1 MDVETIPNLLEQ
13 QRDAA
18 PEELQH
24 FFLTFAD
31 CWERKLWH
39 ELTDAVMLYFE
50 EEESEPQRIQLYDT
64 FIKTFAD
71 KINKLKLVTLGLL
84 AADQCRGE
92 HSQAIHLWGTS
103 TNNR

>member
-24 FFLTFAD
+24 YFLTFAD

-39 ELTDAVMLYFE
+39 ELTDAVMTYFE
-50 EEESEPQRIQLYDT
+50 EEASEPQRIQLYDT

-71 KINKLKLVTLGLL
+71 KINKLKLVHLGLL
-84 AADQCRGE
+84 AAYQSDGQYSNARKLL
-92 HSQAIHLWGTS
+92 ILP
-103 TNNR
+103 N